1 MAEFGAKDV
10 QALRKATDVGMMEA
24 KKALTENDG
33 DFEAA
38 AQWLR
43 ERGLSKATAREDRE
57 NSQGTVALA
66 VSGGA
71 AALVELK
78 SETDFA
84 AKADDFVSLVT
95 ELAEAVAAN
104 GEAAVA
110 RKATA
115 IEDLKL
121 SKKENIE
128 LGQVVRFEA
137 AEGNL
142 VDTYLHS
149 QDGRGTNAVIIE
161 GSGID
166 QELLHEIAL
175 HIAFAKPVAL
185 TRDEVSAD
193 AIEKEREAAL
203 GVTKAEG
210 KPEAAWDKI
219 VEGRV
224 NKWLSEKVLLEQGMF
239 GEKETVAQKIGNGSV
254 VRFAQVAIG
263 S

>member
-1 MAEFGAKDV
+1 MADFSAKDV

-24 KKALTENDG
+24 KKALTENSG

-57 NSQGTVALA
+57 NSQGTVGLA
-66 VSGGA
+66 VSGNS

-84 AKADDFVSLVT
+84 AKADDFVSLVN
-95 ELAEAVAAN
+95 ELAELVASS
-104 GEAAVA
+104 GEAAIEQ
-110 RKATA
+110 KTEA

-128 LGQVVRFEA
+128 LGKVLRFEA
-137 AEGNL
+137 ADGNL

-149 QDGRGTNAVIIE
+149 QDGRGTNAVIVE

-185 TRDEVSAD
+185 TRDEVAD
-193 AIEKEREAAL
+193 ADIEKEREAAL

-210 KPEAAWDKI
+210 KPEQAWDKI

-239 GEKETVAQKIGNGSV
+239 GEKETVAQKIGDGSI

-263 S
+263 T

>member
-1 MAEFGAKDV
+1 MADFSAKDV

-24 KKALTENDG
+24 KKALTENGG
-33 DFEAA
+33 DFDAA

-66 VSGGA
+66 VSGGS

-84 AKADDFVSLVT
+84 AKADDFVSLVN
-95 ELAEAVAAN
+95 ELAEMVAAE
-104 GEAAVA
+104 GEGAVEQ
-110 RKATA
+110 KATA

-128 LGQVVRFEA
+128 LGSVIRFEA
-137 AEGNL
+137 ADGNL

-149 QDGRGTNAVIIE
+149 QDGRGTNAVIVE
-161 GSGID
+161 GSGVD
-166 QELLHEIAL
+166 QDLLHEIAL

-185 TRDEVSAD
+185 TRDEVSSE

-210 KPEAAWDKI
+210 KPEQAWEKI

-239 GEKETVAQKIGNGSV
+239 GEKETVAQRIGDGSI

-263 S
+263 A

>member
-1 MAEFGAKDV
+1 MADFSAKDV

-24 KKALTENDG
+24 KKALTENGG
-33 DFEAA
+33 DFDAA

-43 ERGLSKATAREDRE
+43 ERGLSKASAREDRD

-66 VSGGA
+66 VSGA
-71 AALVELK
+71 SAALVELK

-84 AKADDFVSLVT
+84 AKADDFVSLVN
-95 ELAEAVAAN
+95 ELAGMVAAE
-104 GEAAVA
+104 GEGAVEQ
-110 RKATA
+110 KATA

-128 LGQVVRFEA
+128 LGSVIRFEA
-137 AEGNL
+137 ADGNL

-149 QDGRGTNAVIIE
+149 QDGRGTNAVIVE
-161 GSGID
+161 GSGVD

-185 TRDEVSAD
+185 TRDEVSSE

-210 KPEAAWDKI
+210 KPEQAWEKI

-239 GEKETVAQKIGNGSV
+239 GDKETVAQKIGDGSI

-263 S
+263 G